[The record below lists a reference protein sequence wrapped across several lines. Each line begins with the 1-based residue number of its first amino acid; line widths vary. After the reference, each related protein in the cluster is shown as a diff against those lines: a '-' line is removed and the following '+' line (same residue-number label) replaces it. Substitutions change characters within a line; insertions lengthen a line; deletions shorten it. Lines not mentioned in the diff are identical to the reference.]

1 MSNIEITMAVFMV
14 AFIVC
19 LVCGVL
25 SVVASFF
32 YANGVTDFFGL
43 VGLFAFMVM
52 VVSMVVGYV
61 MLTSLYIGWSSI

>member
-25 SVVASFF
+25 SLVSNFF
-32 YANGVTDFFGL
+32 YENGVTIFFSL
-43 VGLFAFMVM
+43 VGLFAFVVM
-52 VVSMVVGYV
+52 VVAMVVGYV
-61 MLTSLYIGWSSI
+61 MLTFLYIGWSTI